1 MLGIAYLG
9 RVISQMLACLLVLW
23 QEKITRFWPM
33 ILAGLLL
40 SCASQK
46 TRCLR
51 LAKRSRLADSDPE
64 WAVVT
69 AMASSSLP
77 SVGDRTTRRHS
88 TPARAPRYLWRMAA
102 SPFHPEL
109 QSLARWLPR
118 GVGRLWLVK
127 LLRRLPIPAAKLPE
141 GMTVQVHALDAIA
154 VRVIGKPSEGEA
166 RPVILWIHGGGYV
179 IGAAKQDDMIC
190 ARLAKRLDAIVV
202 SIDYRLAPEHP
213 FPTPLEDCF
222 AAYEFV
228 QREAALLGVDPAR
241 LVIAGQSAGGGLAAA
256 LTLLVHDRQRPPP
269 KLQLLI
275 YPMLD
280 DRTVLRSVDD
290 GPHRLWDSSSNRL
303 GWTCY
308 LGREPGSADVSD
320 HAAPARRS
328 DASGLPPTW
337 IGVGTCDLFHDE
349 DLAYAERL
357 RAAGVPVTL
366 EVVEGAFHA
375 FDVLVPKAEVSRRF
389 FDSQVHAIEAALS

>member
-1 MLGIAYLG
+1 
-9 RVISQMLACLLVLW
+9 
-23 QEKITRFWPM
+23 
-33 ILAGLLL
+33 
-40 SCASQK
+40 
-46 TRCLR
+46 
-51 LAKRSRLADSDPE
+51 
-64 WAVVT
+64 
-69 AMASSSLP
+69 
-77 SVGDRTTRRHS
+77 
-88 TPARAPRYLWRMAA
+88 MAA